1 MKPLKL
7 KNHSFLFGKHTFTL
21 TCCLLLFLMP
31 IIHFKELHRL
41 VIPLVFLFVILYFP
55 IHPKDYYQ
63 LDAKDV
69 RDE

>member
-1 MKPLKL
+1 
-7 KNHSFLFGKHTFTL
+7 
-21 TCCLLLFLMP
+21 MP